1 MFDRLN
7 GWIDALVTASG
18 LDGPYIL
25 LLTIPLAIIQGL
37 FGVFPFATIIM
48 LHISILGIAGGL
60 AASWAAGT
68 VSALVVYLL
77 FRYFFY
83 GKVQR
88 RFQARMDRYERWQGS
103 LDQYG
108 AWLVI
113 LLRTIPVM
121 PNNLISFMSAVAPVK
136 FGPYLWSSL
145 VGNLSHIWMFG
156 IISSSLIFPDAD
168 LRVLILSYFIF
179 LGILGIVFL
188 ASRVAKSSR
197 VRKWRGES
205 KKNSASD
212 KPDLPV

>member
-7 GWIDALVTASG
+7 GWIDALVTSSG

-77 FRYFFY
+77 FRFFFY
-83 GKVQR
+83 GSVQR

-113 LLRTIPVM
+113 LLRTIPIM

-188 ASRVAKSSR
+188 ASRAAKSPR
-197 VRKWRGES
+197 VRKWRGEG
-205 KKNSASD
+205 KKNSPSD